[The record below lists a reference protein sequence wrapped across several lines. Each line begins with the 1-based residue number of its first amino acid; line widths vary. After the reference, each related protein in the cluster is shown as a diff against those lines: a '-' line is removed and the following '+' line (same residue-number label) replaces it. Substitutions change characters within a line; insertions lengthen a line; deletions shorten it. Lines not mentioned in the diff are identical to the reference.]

1 MRRALRPR
9 LGVRWRLTLSIAA
22 ILLAAYGI
30 TFFAVSRQMSNE
42 SAAIGTEEHREAA
55 TRGESGGEPRTA
67 QLSTIREAQS
77 DVSRTLLVVGSI
89 TLAAGLLAGY
99 LLAAWASRQRAF
111 VADASH
117 EMRTSLTVI
126 QGQLE
131 VLARRPDPSRE
142 EVGRVSAI
150 VSAAVARMQRLVD
163 DVVLLARAEGGSAA
177 RLEDVDVPALLASQL
192 DEFGATAARDFQLG
206 PAPAGTVHA
215 DGDRLAQVVANLLAN
230 AVAHTAEGGAVRL
243 SAERSEGS
251 VVVAVDDDG
260 PGIAPEE
267 REQVFERL
275 HRGSTGRK
283 VAHMATNRPVGSS
296 GGGSGAG
303 ASGSGLG
310 LAIARAIVEAH
321 GGRIW
326 AEDSPL
332 GGARVAFELPGFAP
346 RQESST
352 MRRR

>member
-1 MRRALRPR
+1 MRR
-9 LGVRWRLTLSIAA
+9 LGIRGRLTLSIAA

-42 SAAIGTEEHREAA
+42 STAIGTEEHREAA
-55 TRGESGGEPRTA
+55 LRGDSGKEPRTA

-77 DVSRTLLVVGSI
+77 DVSRTLIVVGSI

-99 LLAAWASRQRAF
+99 LLAAWTSRQRAF

-131 VLARRPDPSRE
+131 VLARQSDPSRE
-142 EVGRVSAI
+142 EVRRVSAI
-150 VSAAVARMQRLVD
+150 VSSAVGRMQRLVD
-163 DVVLLARAEGGSAA
+163 DVVLLARAEGGSSA
-177 RLEDVDVPALLASQL
+177 RLEDVDMPELLASQL

-206 PAPAGTVHA
+206 PVPAGTVHA
-215 DGDRLAQVVANLLAN
+215 DRDRLVQVVANLLAN
-230 AVAHTAEGGAVRL
+230 AVAHTSEGGAVRL
-243 SAERSEGS
+243 GAEPSEGG

-260 PGIAPEE
+260 PGIPAEE
-267 REQVFERL
+267 REQVFTRL
-275 HRGSTGRK
+275 HRG
-283 VAHMATNRPVGSS
+283 
-296 GGGSGAG
+296 AG
-303 ASGSGLG
+303 EGSGLG

-326 AEDSPL
+326 AADSPL
-332 GGARVAFELPGFAP
+332 GGARVAFDLPGFVP
-346 RQESST
+346 RRESST
-352 MRRR
+352 MRGR